1 MSNVK
6 MIFDTAGTIVG
17 EVIENVSD
25 SNFAVKNPVYVVPT
39 EEGFSLIP
47 ALVAMGVDDSEDE
60 MLFTKSE
67 IKYGKCYTP
76 NEMIVKNYQ
85 DMFKDVKLELPD
97 TQLIL

>member
-1 MSNVK
+1 MEPS
-6 MIFDTAGTIVG
+6 IL
-17 EVIENVSD
+17 
-25 SNFAVKNPVYVVPT
+25 
-39 EEGFSLIP
+39 EEYYIKGIAFILRN
-47 ALVAMGVDDSEDE
+47 LTDSEDE

-85 DMFKDVKLELPD
+85 DMFKEVKLELPD